1 MVNAADFKVF
11 TDKVRADLP
20 DGREKAIVLTKLDEA
35 RLWAEEAVKKGAS
48 NG

>member
-1 MVNAADFKVF
+1 MNAADFKAF

-35 RLWAEEAVKKGAS
+35 RLWADEVIKKGAS